1 MRAED
6 DEDIVDNEEKDT
18 TIDES
23 FSPTAQSTPHQSS
36 TSLLKVV
43 PISLEPTPGHYA
55 NLGNSRTGMAP
66 SKPQRHVAEERSM
79 SGGMDNSISGGVGMF
94 HAKTSSITGSIH
106 SETMSDS
113 TISFPSSSSARK
125 MMDGSEADSE
135 RDSVSPQRGL
145 PDSEVCRAMAC
156 FEITEWKTNLNSIFQ
171 AKVNPEN

>member
-18 TIDES
+18 TIDET
-23 FSPTAQSTPHQSS
+23 FSPTAQSTPHQST

-43 PISLEPTPGHYA
+43 PISLEPTHYA

-66 SKPQRHVAEERSM
+66 SKPQRHVGEDR
-79 SGGMDNSISGGVGMF
+79 SISGQMDMSGVQMF

-113 TISFPSSSSARK
+113 TISFPSSSNRK

-145 PDSEVCRAMAC
+145 PDSEVCGAILLV
-156 FEITEWKTNLNSIFQ
+156 F
-171 AKVNPEN
+171 